1 MIAASHLIRRYGS
14 RIAVNDVS
22 LDIGKSEIVAL
33 LGPNGAGKTT
43 TLRMLG
49 GLIAPS
55 SGTVTIDGVQLTRAT
70 GSALRAR
77 IGFLT
82 EAPGLWDR
90 LTVRENLS
98 IYADLYALANPRGV
112 VDDMLD
118 ALELR
123 DRETTRAAE
132 LSKGMRQK
140 VALARALLHN
150 PSVLLLDEP
159 TSGLDPEITRTV
171 RRLLADRRAA
181 GCAILVST
189 HNLDE
194 AERIADRVAVLHE
207 RLIAVGPPAIL
218 RQRLTTG
225 RLLVRFVGNPSALLK
240 VARRFDRG
248 ATVDGPAL
256 AIRMDGELRTPALV
270 SALVAAGA
278 EILEVR
284 QEMPALEDVYLHL
297 LSQSALATARPEL
310 VDQPPR
316 DAHRRSAEASPK
328 AEGRADPGKRPT
340 GGTP

>member
-1 MIAASHLIRRYGS
+1 MIAASHLIRRFGS
-14 RIAVNDVS
+14 RIAVNDLS
-22 LDIGKSEIVAL
+22 LEIKRSEIVAL

-55 SGTVTIDGVQLTRAT
+55 SGTVTIDGIELTRAT
-70 GSALRAR
+70 GSLLRAR

-90 LTVRENLS
+90 LTVRENLA
-98 IYADLYALANPRGV
+98 IYADLYALANPGRV
-112 VDDMLD
+112 IDHMLE
-118 ALELR
+118 ALELG
-123 DRETTRAAE
+123 DRATTRTAE

-140 VALARALLHN
+140 VTLARALLHN
-150 PSVLLLDEP
+150 PPVLLLDEP
-159 TSGLDPEITRTV
+159 TSGLDPEVTRTV

-194 AERIADRVAVLHE
+194 AERMADRVAVLQG
-207 RLIAVGPPAIL
+207 RLIAIGPPATP

-225 RLLVRFVGNPSALLK
+225 RVLVRVVGDPASLLK
-240 VARRFDRG
+240 VARKFDRD

-256 AIRMDGELRTPALV
+256 AIQMIEERRIPALV
-270 SALVAAGA
+270 SALVAAGG

-297 LSQSALATARPEL
+297 VRNTAAAAKTAR
-310 VDQPPR
+310 
-316 DAHRRSAEASPK
+316 
-328 AEGRADPGKRPT
+328 EGT
-340 GGTP
+340 S